1 MKQTIMNGY
10 GKRPQFEEQYLVN
23 IIEHPHYHTDD
34 EVIEYCERLASHL
47 KEWAFLTS
55 IDEKYGEEA

>member
-1 MKQTIMNGY
+1 MYTHESYKKKIA
-10 GKRPQFEEQYLVN
+10 KDISFEEQYLVN

-47 KEWAFLTS
+47 KEWAFLES
-55 IDEKYGEEA
+55 VE